1 MDLSKLINGFVKI
14 VVLGFLEVVTWICQS
29 CEVRCPELKFVAT
42 FATSGFKSGGVN
54 QILES
59 MDSFNWNSYILII
72 FALLQPLT
80 LFRIYQA
87 FSHPPFSPKAEKC
100 ITKKQLVNVSSKKYK
115 ITLGWFAS
123 DASTESRN
131 WCQQWKNQ
139 LGFSIRLIS
148 SPIHKRPRLEVH
160 SLRQVWISFQEI
172 SRNSTTKYFTIT
184 DYNEHQKW

>member
-1 MDLSKLINGFVKI
+1 MDFSKLLHGFVKIDIWISLRFYMDLSK
-14 VVLGFLEVVTWICQS
+14 
-29 CEVRCPELKFVAT
+29 
-42 FATSGFKSGGVN
+42 SGFKSGGVN

-115 ITLGWFAS
+115 ITLG
-123 DASTESRN
+123 
-131 WCQQWKNQ
+131 
-139 LGFSIRLIS
+139 
-148 SPIHKRPRLEVH
+148 
-160 SLRQVWISFQEI
+160 
-172 SRNSTTKYFTIT
+172 
-184 DYNEHQKW
+184 

>member
-1 MDLSKLINGFVKI
+1 MDLSK
-14 VVLGFLEVVTWICQS
+14 
-29 CEVRCPELKFVAT
+29 
-42 FATSGFKSGGVN
+42 SGFKSGGVN

-100 ITKKQLVNVSSKKYK
+100 ITKKQLVKHVSSKIYK

-184 DYNEHQKW
+184 HYNEHQKW